1 MLKCFEMNK
10 RHLSNVKGSA
20 FQAHTHWADGP
31 PTRILI
37 LRHGET
43 DWNISKKIQGWRGT
57 GLNATGLK
65 QARAAARRLKVH
77 WKIEGVVSSDLKRS
91 MQTAEVAARAF
102 RLPVVKEPLARERR
116 FGDWEGKKI
125 SQVLERY
132 KLSASQRR
140 DPFLSFNPRG
150 GESMAVFSR
159 RMEKLLKTIE
169 KNHAGKTV
177 LLVTHGGPM
186 RILACRA
193 TGIPWK
199 SYYRLGRPSNA
210 ALSLIEVQG
219 GVRWIDFYN
228 DAAHLE
234 HPSIKP
240 KRRL

>member
-1 MLKCFEMNK
+1 MSSRK
-10 RHLSNVKGSA
+10 LSNVQGQA
-20 FQAHTHWADGP
+20 FQAHTHWAEEP
-31 PTRILI
+31 PTRILV

-43 DWNISKKIQGWRGT
+43 DWNITKKIQGWKGT

-65 QARAAARRLKVH
+65 QARAAARRLKAH
-77 WKIEGVVSSDLKRS
+77 WKIDAVISSDLKRAF
-91 MQTAEVAARAF
+91 QTAEVAAKPF
-102 RLPVVKEPLARERR
+102 RLKVAKSKLARERR
-116 FGDWEGKKI
+116 FGDWEGKNI
-125 SQVLERY
+125 QQVLERY
-132 KLSASQRR
+132 KLNKSERR

-159 RMEKLLKTIE
+159 RMEKLLKWVE
-169 KNHAGKTV
+169 KEHAGQTV

-199 SYYRLGRPSNA
+199 SYYRLGRPANA

-219 GVRWIDFYN
+219 GVRWVDFYN

-234 HPSIKP
+234 HNILAP